1 MREERGNIA
10 GDIVVNEEFTLWGV
24 ILGNVKVVNEG
35 KFYIRGSVYGN
46 LIVDRGGRVH
56 IFGQVTGNVR
66 LEKYS
71 KTINS
76 GLVGGDLINEGGR
89 YFGDPDSKILGK
101 IKARKGE
108 TELPK
113 GR

>member
-10 GDIVVNEEFTLWGV
+10 GDVVVSEEFTLWGA
-24 ILGNVKVVNEG
+24 ILGNVKVTNEG
-35 KFYIRGSVYGN
+35 KLYIRGSVYGN
-46 LIVDRGGRVH
+46 LTVDRGGRVH
-56 IFGQVTGNVR
+56 IFGQVSGDVR

-89 YFGDPDSKILGK
+89 YFGDLGSRVLGK
-101 IKARKGE
+101 IKKHKGE
-108 TELPK
+108 TNLPK
-113 GR
+113 SP